1 MFKTS
6 CIPILQTWKM
16 KLGMASLVVQTVKNL
31 PAMQKT
37 WVRFLGWGDPLEKGS
52 WEKLDL
58 PIVTCL
64 LNEGS
69 GSRILLI
76 SEPTSK
82 SKTGI
87 QQKGLLNLRIN
98 STCALT
104 RLVTQDLEKKAF
116 DLCVFCE
123 RGADTG
129 FCCFACRKC
138 SKTFYVKTPRYV
150 L

>member
-1 MFKTS
+1 M
-6 CIPILQTWKM
+6 
-16 KLGMASLVVQTVKNL
+16 VQTVKNL

-76 SEPTSK
+76 SEPASK
-82 SKTGI
+82 SETGV
-87 QQKGLLNLRIN
+87 QQKGLMNLRIN

-104 RLVTQDLEKKAF
+104 HLFTQDLEKKVF
-116 DLCVFCE
+116 DLYVFCE

-129 FCCFACRKC
+129 FCFVLLRVGNA
-138 SKTFYVKTPRYV
+138 VKHFMLNHPGLY
-150 L
+150 